1 MQSKIQRQIQS
12 ITIKLYHLDCFH
24 CLIEM
29 TTEFKE
35 TNQIY
40 MKCYIQ
46 TWEQNTAGNHQ
57 MFNKVGCQAL
67 TRKQS
72 QSFLKDIFSNIFC
85 LFCGVFRVFIQYFS
99 ILCNQFFIIIPCSD
113 IYKKLYSDGST
124 QRRIQNPVVH
134 LRLSLLLKQ
143 STTKSF

>member
-35 TNQIY
+35 TNQIH
-40 MKCYIQ
+40 MKCYMQ

-57 MFNKVGCQAL
+57 MFNKVRCLAL
-67 TRKQS
+67 IRKQS
-72 QSFLKDIFSNIFC
+72 QSFLKDIFSSIFVCFVVYFVYLFNIFQYYVISFSLLC
-85 LFCGVFRVFIQYFS
+85 LAQIFIKSFIQMGQLRGVFR
-99 ILCNQFFIIIPCSD
+99 
-113 IYKKLYSDGST
+113 T
-124 QRRIQNPVVH
+124 QSYI
-134 LRLSLLLKQ
+134 
-143 STTKSF
+143 